1 MYHPTSQED
10 QYYYNNFDKALDTYC
25 QYDKI
30 LLSGDFNSEISE
42 VCFESFLYQ
51 HDLKNLVKEKS
62 CFKSVPNPICIDL
75 FLKNQDYKC

>member
-30 LLSGDFNSEISE
+30 LLSGDFDSEI
-42 VCFESFLYQ
+42 
-51 HDLKNLVKEKS
+51 
-62 CFKSVPNPICIDL
+62 
-75 FLKNQDYKC
+75 